1 MSVSLET
8 DPLSWGYPEGQ
19 DTPSRA
25 SAEAQI
31 NSSSKLHSWARE
43 PTGATVSSSLEFAP
57 PCLRGFQT
65 LLTKHHDDHPARS
78 RLICS
83 RDLQFNRK
91 RSIIPPLTLVQ
102 QPQKQTPV
110 KTLPIALELG
120 ALATLCWPYH
130 PQTVSPYFAQANT
143 QVKPCPWFLF
153 WNVTLGLSIEERNK
167 GKMVDLR
174 GPQT

>member
-19 DTPSRA
+19 DIPSRA
-25 SAEAQI
+25 SAEVQI

-120 ALATLCWPYH
+120 ALATLCWPTTLKPSAH
-130 PQTVSPYFAQANT
+130 ILLKQTHKSNFARGS
-143 QVKPCPWFLF
+143 FSGMLL
-153 WNVTLGLSIEERNK
+153 LGCQLK
-167 GKMVDLR
+167 R
-174 GPQT
+174 GTWENG